1 MIRDFDEMITGE
13 GACRGTFALELFAV
27 LMAKTK
33 HQEAATAYAGCYLES
48 IIDFEDRLGRRVEEK
63 VDIIM
68 DRKIRDILDE
78 KLNK

>member
-1 MIRDFDEMITGE
+1 
-13 GACRGTFALELFAV
+13 
-27 LMAKTK
+27 MAKTK
-33 HQEAATAYAGCYLES
+33 HQEAATAYAGNYLES

>member
-13 GACRGTFALELFAV
+13 GACRDTFALELFAV

>member
-1 MIRDFDEMITGE
+1 MITGE
-13 GACRGTFALELFAV
+13 GACRDTFALELFAV

>member
-1 MIRDFDEMITGE
+1 MITGE